1 MQHSVLVNHRTDF
14 MLAQQLLSQ
23 LPEAEVLLF
32 DPQLLEHARNLGLH
46 HARLQRWPGNDL
58 NWRVYRGVREEA
70 AALQARV
77 DAALATLVPEAPG
90 CQWHHYGLFYL
101 LFTLRGYAAIG
112 EQLAAQRPTTRLH
125 VIAPQQAFR
134 YGQHSFVPAL
144 ALMQT
149 FGRAGLP
156 GQFYSYDLPAPP
168 EEQVPDLRTAADA
181 RPELLVHL
189 PTCFYDHAY
198 FEGEVLASGQ
208 RALNLPSPF
217 YDVKL
222 PAIPG
227 LPLEPLLSLGQR
239 LPAAQLDR
247 IDGVLATLRQILQE
261 ALAPLMPSPALLSL
275 QLQALLEAYRRQLMF
290 FESLEQ
296 AFAGRTAHQLL
307 ISNHDAGLHG
317 PLLSHAQRH
326 RMKVLLVPHAKFFN
340 APAPELPN
348 ALCLSHALQGTAV
361 AGLSGR
367 PVASATL
374 AFPERLTL
382 PETLP
387 QPLRTLGVLLAGVSY
402 NSMCAADMDA
412 YLEGL
417 RRLHDWCAGQGID
430 CRLRCKPTDGFASQI
445 AEHLGIGVQDILRQF
460 DGSLADFGAACDL
473 CLGYDVPTSGAIEL
487 LRQGT
492 PMVHAQLRPLLPEEL
507 SLLNGR
513 IVPLRMLDE
522 TLAQLQQW
530 QQDPSA
536 LWRFRRQQ
544 HAAYLQLQAEARP
557 LRDFLG

>member
-1 MQHSVLVNHRTDF
+1 MQHSILINHRTDF
-14 MLAQQLLSQ
+14 MLAQQLLGQ

-32 DPQLLEHARNLGLH
+32 DPQLLEHARSLGLPQ
-46 HARLQRWPGNDL
+46 ARLQRWPGNDL
-58 NWRVYRGVREEA
+58 NWRVYRAVREEA
-70 AALQARV
+70 AALQQRI
-77 DAALATLVPEAPG
+77 DTALAVHVPEAPG

-112 EQLAAQRPTTRLH
+112 EQLAVQRPATRLH
-125 VIAPQQAFR
+125 VLGPQQAFR

-144 ALMQT
+144 ALMQS

-156 GQFYSYDLPAPP
+156 GQVYTYELPAQP
-168 EEQVPDLRTAADA
+168 EEQVPDLRQAAA
-181 RPELLVHL
+181 HEPELLVHL

-222 PAIPG
+222 PA
-227 LPLEPLLSLGQR
+227 LPATPMESLLALGQR
-239 LPAAQLDR
+239 IPASSLDCV
-247 IDGVLATLRQILQE
+247 DAVLASLRQILQE
-261 ALAPLMPSPALLSL
+261 ALAPLMPSAGFLSL
-275 QLQALLEAYRRQLMF
+275 QLQALLEAYRRQLYF
-290 FESLEQ
+290 FEALEQ
-296 AFAGRTAHQLL
+296 AFAARPAHQLL

-348 ALCLSHALQGTAV
+348 GLCLAHPLQGTAV
-361 AGLSGR
+361 AGLSGK
-367 PVASATL
+367 PVASASL

-387 QPLRTLGVLLAGVSY
+387 QPLKTVGVLLAGVSY

-412 YLEGL
+412 YLDGL
-417 RRLHDWCAGQGID
+417 KRLQDWCSARGID

-445 AEHLGIGVQDILRQF
+445 AEHLGIEVQQILRQF

-492 PMVHAQLRPLLPEEL
+492 PMLHAQLRPLLPEEL

-544 HAAYLQLQAEARP
+544 HAAYLNLQAEARP
-557 LRDFLG
+557 LRDFLA

>member
-1 MQHSVLVNHRTDF
+1 MQHSILVNHRSDF
-14 MLAQQLLSQ
+14 MLAQQLLGQ

-32 DPQLLEHARNLGLH
+32 DPQLLEHARNLGLPQ
-46 HARLQRWPGNDL
+46 ARLQRWPGNDL
-58 NWRVYRGVREEA
+58 NWRVYRAVREEA
-70 AALQARV
+70 AALQRRV
-77 DAALATLVPEAPG
+77 DHALASQVPEAPG

-101 LFTLRGYAAIG
+101 LFTLRGYTAIG
-112 EQLAAQRPTTRLH
+112 EQLAAHKPATRLH
-125 VIAPQQAFR
+125 VLGPQQAFR

-144 ALMQT
+144 ALMQA
-149 FGRAGLP
+149 FGRAALS
-156 GQFYSYDLPAPP
+156 GQFYSYELPAPP
-168 EEQVPDLRTAADA
+168 EDQLPDLRQAAA
-181 RPELLVHL
+181 TRPDLLVHL

-208 RALNLPSPF
+208 AALNLPSPF
-217 YDVKL
+217 YDVAL
-222 PAIPG
+222 PSLPG
-227 LPLEPLLSLGQR
+227 TPMESLLALGQR
-239 LPAAQLDR
+239 IPAQTLDR
-247 IDGVLATLRQILQE
+247 IEAVLATLRQLLHE
-261 ALAPLMPSPALLSL
+261 ALAPLMASPAYLSM
-275 QLQALLEAYRRQLMF
+275 QLQALLEAYRRQLLF
-290 FESLEQ
+290 FEALEQ
-296 AFAGRTAHQLL
+296 AFQARPAQQLL

-326 RMKVLLVPHAKFFN
+326 RMRVLLVPHAKFFN

-361 AGLSGR
+361 AGLSGK

-374 AFPERLTL
+374 AFPERLSL

-387 QPLRTLGVLLAGVSY
+387 RPLKVLGVLLAGVSY

-412 YLEGL
+412 YLDGL
-417 RRLHDWCAGQGID
+417 RRLQQWCDARGIE

-445 AEHLGIGVQDILRQF
+445 AGHLGIDVQQILRQF
-460 DGSLADFGAACDL
+460 QGSLADFGAACDL

-492 PMVHAQLRPLLPEEL
+492 PMLHAQLRPLLPEEL

-530 QQDPSA
+530 QQDPSS

-544 HAAYLQLQAEARP
+544 HAAYLNLQAEARP